1 MDSYPGSVAWTVQL
15 GGSRLKSERAGCSQA
30 LPVWTGGSRKQ
41 GFALNFVTHTLAK
54 GRRILCPPN
63 WWLVCCL
70 AILAVSH
77 AWKHSLVEID
87 VLMASVN
94 RCGTFR
100 PSELEVVFFVFSFSS
115 FSTLWS
121 LFFPTQGRTGDSCHS
136 WTKGSTRKLMT
147 WA

>member
-1 MDSYPGSVAWTVQL
+1 MAWTVQL
-15 GGSRLKSERAGCSQA
+15 GGSHLKIERADCSQA

-41 GFALNFVTHTLAK
+41 GFALNFVTLTLAR
-54 GRRILCPPN
+54 GRQILCPPD

-77 AWKHSLVEID
+77 AWKHLLVEVD

-100 PSELEVVFFVFSFSS
+100 PSEHEVVFFVFSFSC
-115 FSTLWS
+115 FSTPWS
-121 LFFPTQGRTGDSCHS
+121 LFFPPRVEQETIVTPELRVLL
-136 WTKGSTRKLMT
+136 GS
-147 WA
+147 